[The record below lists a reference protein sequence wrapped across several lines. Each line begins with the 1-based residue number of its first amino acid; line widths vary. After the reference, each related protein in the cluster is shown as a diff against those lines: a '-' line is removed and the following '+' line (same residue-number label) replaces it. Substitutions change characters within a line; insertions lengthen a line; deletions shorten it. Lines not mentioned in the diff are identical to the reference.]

1 LKLLSQWTVAKV
13 YELAILLINYEKKL
27 KDTVTQLHIKFDT
40 LGFWLVLNNLNR
52 K

>member
-13 YELAILLINYEKKL
+13 YELAVLLINYEKKV
-27 KDTVTQLHIKFDT
+27 KDTVTVIKFDT

-52 K
+52 N